1 MALVALINLYKR
13 QKLQLG
19 LFQPDVQIA
28 LIALI
33 STTTVTPKCLECL
46 LLGEWLTAQHHYRTE
61 SLWHAFR

>member
-33 STTTVTPKCLECL
+33 SLDNSKKLYFMSTTYYSKKNMGFQNV
-46 LLGEWLTAQHHYRTE
+46 
-61 SLWHAFR
+61 